1 MSDGSSAKASQS
13 AASEK
18 LWTPANIV
26 TMVRICFVPVFVV
39 AIISP
44 WPAWIPQWESAAQWQ
59 PWVAAFI
66 FILLAA
72 TDGVD
77 GYLARS
83 RNEVTNFGKFIDPLA
98 DKILVAAALLA
109 LVELSMLPSW
119 VALIILCR
127 EFIVSGIRMVAAAQG
142 VVIAASWY
150 GKAKTVF
157 QIIAIVLFILKDSLA
172 ANTPDAL
179 ADPLY
184 LFSWFIMLVALVLT
198 IVSMMDYFVKARYL
212 LGFSKKKDEGEAQA
226 ASAATCEG
234 ASEGSDAA
242 CADALAARV
251 LDAARERGKTVAT
264 AESLTG
270 GMIAAAL
277 TAVPGSSD
285 VVRGGVV
292 SYASEIKRDVLG
304 VPAAVLDEC
313 GAVSEQTA
321 CAMAEGALR
330 QTGADVAVSVTG
342 IAGPGGA
349 EPGKPVGTVWIGV
362 SSVAGTSAVRRF
374 FDGDRADV
382 REQTA
387 HAALRALLDEVLS
400 A

>member
-1 MSDGSSAKASQS
+1 MSDGSSAKASQG

-127 EFIVSGIRMVAAAQG
+127 EFIVSGIRMIAASQG

-179 ADPLY
+179 HDPLY
-184 LFSWFIMLVALVLT
+184 LGSWAIMLVALVLT

-212 LGFSKKKDEGEAQA
+212 LGFSKKKDEGGAQA
-226 ASAATCEG
+226 GSAAACEG
-234 ASEGSDAA
+234 ASEEPDAV
-242 CADALAARV
+242 CADALATRV
-251 LDAARERGKTVAT
+251 LDAARKCGKTVAT

-292 SYASEIKRDVLG
+292 SYASEVKRDVLG
-304 VPAAVLDEC
+304 VSAAVLDEC
-313 GAVSEQTA
+313 GAVSEQAA

-330 QTGADVAVSVTG
+330 QTGADVTVSVTG

-362 SSVAGTSAVRRF
+362 ASAAGASAVRHCF
-374 FDGDRADV
+374 EGGRADV
-382 REQTA
+382 REQTV
-387 HAALRALLDEVLS
+387 HAALRALLDEILS